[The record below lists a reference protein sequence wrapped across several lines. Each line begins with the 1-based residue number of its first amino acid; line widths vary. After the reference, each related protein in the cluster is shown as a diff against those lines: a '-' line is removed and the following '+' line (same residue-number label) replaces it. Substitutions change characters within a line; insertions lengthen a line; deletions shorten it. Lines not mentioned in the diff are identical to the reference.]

1 MTEPAQNRE
10 ETLSIGDVSKQL
22 GIPSST
28 IRFYEKEFG
37 SYLQVLKTAG
47 GHRRFRTQDAEKLK
61 YIHTLVHEQGRS
73 LRDVKAA
80 LVSDKDPVLL
90 RKDIDL
96 LLEVFE
102 TLVQENQKLH
112 NAIQGLTERIV
123 AVEDGARTKKRFK
136 IF

>member
-1 MTEPAQNRE
+1 MIGPVEKRE
-10 ETLSIGDVSKQL
+10 ETLSIGDVSRQL

-47 GHRRFRTQDAEKLK
+47 GHRRFRPQDTEKLK
-61 YIHTLVHEQGRS
+61 YIHALVHEQGRS

-96 LLEVFE
+96 LLDVFE
-102 TLVQENQKLH
+102 SLVRENQKLY
-112 NAIQGLTERIV
+112 NAILGLTERIV
-123 AVEDGARTKKRFK
+123 ALEEEPRPKKRFK
-136 IF
+136 FF